1 MTQHSQPKNGPLLA
15 VLFFG
20 VLMGALDIAIV
31 APALHPIQE
40 EFGISPRLTS
50 WIFSIYLLFS
60 LIGTPLMAKL
70 ADIYGRRLV
79 YIVDIILF
87 GVGSLVVISGGLTH
101 NFWLFLIGRG
111 IQGLG
116 AGGIFPVASAVIG
129 DTVAPEKRGA
139 ALGMIGAV
147 WGLAFIL
154 GPILGG
160 LLIGFGWPALFMI
173 NIPMAIVLVIAS
185 YRFLPAH
192 EKGDTPPLDLR
203 ALLSL
208 SAALVFFSLAINR
221 IDINDLAVSFS
232 ESRLWS
238 YVALS
243 AIFLV
248 GLIISERR
256 KVANPL
262 FPHELFRNGQLK
274 LVYILGFIYGLVQA
288 SVSFLPALAM
298 ATFSDSGLTAA
309 RSSYLLLPMVFFMAF
324 ASPMVGKLVDKVGSK
339 WLLMF
344 GVSIASVGFFIL
356 GFHATT
362 LAWYIVGEIFV
373 GLGIACLSGSPLRY
387 VVLAESPAKDRT
399 IAQGLSTLFI
409 SVGSVLG
416 SALIGG
422 VAASFENP
430 QAGWSFAFLVLA
442 VPTALAIGL
451 VLMMKNKEQEQAALL
466 RNR

>member
-1 MTQHSQPKNGPLLA
+1 MTQMTATKKGPMLA

-60 LIGTPLMAKL
+60 LVGTPLMAKL
-70 ADIYGRRLV
+70 ADIHGRRFI
-79 YIVDIILF
+79 YILDIILF

-101 NFWLFLIGRG
+101 NFWLFLLGRG

-129 DTVAPEKRGA
+129 DTVAPEKRGS

-173 NIPMAIVLVIAS
+173 NIPMAIILVIAS
-185 YRFLPAH
+185 LRYLPAH
-192 EKGDTPPLDLR
+192 EKGSTPPLDFR
-203 ALLSL
+203 ALFML
-208 SAALVFFSLAINR
+208 SAALVFFSLAINKL
-221 IDINDLAVSFS
+221 DINSIGASFGDK
-232 ESRLWS
+232 RLLT
-238 YVALS
+238 YIGLS
-243 AIFLV
+243 VVFFI
-248 GLIISERR
+248 GLIESERR
-256 KVANPL
+256 TISNPL

-298 ATFSDSGLTAA
+298 ATFSESGLTAA

-324 ASPMVGKLVDKVGSK
+324 ASPLVGKLVDKVGSK

-344 GVSIASVGFFIL
+344 GVSSASFGFFLL
-356 GFHATT
+356 GFHSTT
-362 LAWYIVGEIFV
+362 MAWYIVGEIFV

-409 SVGSVLG
+409 AVGSVLG

-422 VAASFENP
+422 VAASFDSP
-430 QAGWSFAFLVLA
+430 QAGWSFAFLVLSI
-442 VPTALAIGL
+442 PTALAILL
-451 VLMMKNKEQEQAALL
+451 VLMMKNKTQEQEALL
-466 RNR
+466 RNS